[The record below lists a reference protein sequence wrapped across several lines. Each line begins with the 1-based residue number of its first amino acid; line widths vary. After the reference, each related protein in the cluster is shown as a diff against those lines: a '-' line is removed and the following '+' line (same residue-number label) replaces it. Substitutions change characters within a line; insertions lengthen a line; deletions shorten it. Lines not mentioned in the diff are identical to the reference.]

1 MDATRITLL
10 ALDLFGSPGW
20 SADKEIQRL
29 YALSNHAGRHYRRI
43 ILSKRHGGQRLVL
56 APDYLL
62 KTVQRNILKN
72 VLSQFPLSPFATAY
86 RPGCPIVSNAQPHCQ
101 QQQIL
106 KLDIENFFDSISW
119 LQVIAWVPPGKC
131 LFSGVFCNMAEKQ
144 TAKRNRREE
153 ILQSLALMLE
163 SSDGSQRITTAKLAA
178 SVGVSEAALYRHFPS
193 KTRMFDSLIEFIEDS
208 LITRINLILKD
219 EKDTTARLRLI
230 VLLLLGFGE
239 RNPGLTRILT
249 GHALMFEQ
257 DRLQGR
263 INQLFERIEAQL
275 RQVLRE
281 KRMREGEGYT
291 TDETLLASQ
300 LLAFCEGMLSRFVRS
315 EFKYRPTD
323 DFDTR
328 WPLIAAQLQ

>member
-1 MDATRITLL
+1 
-10 ALDLFGSPGW
+10 
-20 SADKEIQRL
+20 
-29 YALSNHAGRHYRRI
+29 
-43 ILSKRHGGQRLVL
+43 
-56 APDYLL
+56 
-62 KTVQRNILKN
+62 
-72 VLSQFPLSPFATAY
+72 
-86 RPGCPIVSNAQPHCQ
+86 
-101 QQQIL
+101 
-106 KLDIENFFDSISW
+106 
-119 LQVIAWVPPGKC
+119 
-131 LFSGVFCNMAEKQ
+131 MAEKQ

-230 VLLLLGFGE
+230 VLLILGFGE

-275 RQVLRE
+275 RQVMRE
-281 KRMREGEGYT
+281 KKCAKAKATPSTKPCWPASCWLSARACCRALCAASSNIVRRMISTPAGRWLPHSCSKSSHAAARLH
-291 TDETLLASQ
+291 DSPRNL
-300 LLAFCEGMLSRFVRS
+300 RKFVANPRA
-315 EFKYRPTD
+315 
-323 DFDTR
+323 
-328 WPLIAAQLQ
+328 IG

>member
-1 MDATRITLL
+1 MEANVSRRQNLRLCRRFRSGTV
-10 ALDLFGSPGW
+10 SP
-20 SADKEIQRL
+20 L
-29 YALSNHAGRHYRRI
+29 
-43 ILSKRHGGQRLVL
+43 
-56 APDYLL
+56 
-62 KTVQRNILKN
+62 
-72 VLSQFPLSPFATAY
+72 
-86 RPGCPIVSNAQPHCQ
+86 
-101 QQQIL
+101 
-106 KLDIENFFDSISW
+106 
-119 LQVIAWVPPGKC
+119 
-131 LFSGVFCNMAEKQ
+131 
-144 TAKRNRREE
+144 
-153 ILQSLALMLE
+153 
-163 SSDGSQRITTAKLAA
+163 
-178 SVGVSEAALYRHFPS
+178 PS

-300 LLAFCEGMLSRFVRS
+300 ILAFCEGMLSRFVRS

-323 DFDTR
+323 DFDAR
-328 WPLIAAQLQ
+328 WYNCRTVAVI

>member
-1 MDATRITLL
+1 
-10 ALDLFGSPGW
+10 
-20 SADKEIQRL
+20 
-29 YALSNHAGRHYRRI
+29 
-43 ILSKRHGGQRLVL
+43 
-56 APDYLL
+56 
-62 KTVQRNILKN
+62 
-72 VLSQFPLSPFATAY
+72 
-86 RPGCPIVSNAQPHCQ
+86 
-101 QQQIL
+101 
-106 KLDIENFFDSISW
+106 
-119 LQVIAWVPPGKC
+119 
-131 LFSGVFCNMAEKQ
+131 MAEKQ

-275 RQVLRE
+275 RRYCVKRE
-281 KRMREGEGYT
+281 CVRAKATRRMKPCWQARSWPSVKVCCHALSAASLNT
-291 TDETLLASQ
+291 ARRMTLTPA
-300 LLAFCEGMLSRFVRS
+300 GR
-315 EFKYRPTD
+315 
-323 DFDTR
+323 
-328 WPLIAAQLQ
+328 

>member
-1 MDATRITLL
+1 
-10 ALDLFGSPGW
+10 
-20 SADKEIQRL
+20 
-29 YALSNHAGRHYRRI
+29 
-43 ILSKRHGGQRLVL
+43 
-56 APDYLL
+56 
-62 KTVQRNILKN
+62 
-72 VLSQFPLSPFATAY
+72 
-86 RPGCPIVSNAQPHCQ
+86 
-101 QQQIL
+101 
-106 KLDIENFFDSISW
+106 
-119 LQVIAWVPPGKC
+119 
-131 LFSGVFCNMAEKQ
+131 MAEKQ

-219 EKDTTARLRLI
+219 EKDTTARLR
-230 VLLLLGFGE
+230 LGFGE

-323 DFDTR
+323 DFDAR